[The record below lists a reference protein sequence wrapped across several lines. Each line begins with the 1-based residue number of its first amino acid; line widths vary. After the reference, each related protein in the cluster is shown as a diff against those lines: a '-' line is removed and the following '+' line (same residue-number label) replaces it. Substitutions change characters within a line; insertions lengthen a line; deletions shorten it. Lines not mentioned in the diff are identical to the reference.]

1 MTEITPMKAAKQA
14 LKNQNKQ
21 GEIMVQLMDH
31 MEKMEERVQNNT
43 NQAIQSAKEAKN
55 SSNEAKD
62 LANEAKQ
69 LAKDNVDNVYLSRG
83 QLRQVRKLVSKKSN
97 KFARTWISEN
107 HGKGY
112 GGGDY
117 LSKKIGQFRTA
128 IWHELKEEFNTEVCT
143 EIRRIDYTK
152 ALNFTNQL
160 AISSFEA
167 WRVKDRLTTLDTLN
181 KWEQSKNFPLTQP
194 E

>member
-21 GEIMVQLMDH
+21 GEIMVKLMDH
-31 MEKMEERVQNNT
+31 MEQMEERVQSNT

-83 QLRQVRKLVSKKSN
+83 QLRQVRKAVLKKSN
-97 KFARTWISEN
+97 QFAKTWISEN
-107 HGKGY
+107 HGKNY

-117 LSKKIGQFRTA
+117 FSKKIGQFRTA
-128 IWHELKEEFNTEVCT
+128 IWHELKERFDTEVCT
-143 EIRRIDYTK
+143 EIRRIDYMN
-152 ALNFTNQL
+152 ALSFTNSL
-160 AISSFEA
+160 AISSFES
-167 WRVKDRLTTLDTLN
+167 WRVKDRLKTLEILN
-181 KWEQSKNFPLTQP
+181 KWEQSKGFPLTQP